1 MLLHGNG
8 RGAVSIS
15 LKINF
20 FAVFLFAVYLE
31 ISKLQSEITS
41 QSETQQQLIEALNAL
56 KNKIS
61 TLSEHKQIVTNE
73 GSKLLVSM
81 QSFYEWASL

>member
-8 RGAVSIS
+8 GTVSKFWEI
-15 LKINF
+15 IF

-31 ISKLQSEITS
+31 ISKLQSEISS
-41 QSETQQQLIEALNAL
+41 QSETQHQLLEALNTL
-56 KNKIS
+56 KAKLS
-61 TLSEHKQIVTNE
+61 TLSEHKQIITNE
-73 GSKLLVSM
+73 GGKLLVSM